1 MSFIVKCAHTDK
13 EVGLTAMDSYARGNA
28 LYRMLGVYP
37 GKRIN
42 RSELTIVRKGKLTG
56 EKIAGS

>member
-1 MSFIVKCAHTDK
+1 MCSHRQ